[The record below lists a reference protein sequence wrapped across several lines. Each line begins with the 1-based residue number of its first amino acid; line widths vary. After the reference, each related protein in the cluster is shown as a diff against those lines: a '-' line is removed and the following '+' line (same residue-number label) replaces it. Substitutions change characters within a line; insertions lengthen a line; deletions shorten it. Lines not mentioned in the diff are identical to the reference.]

1 MPELPIYLDHH
12 ATTPCDPRVVEKM
25 LPYFSEH
32 FGNPASITHVY
43 GRRAAT
49 AIEEAR
55 ASIAGFFRVRP
66 NEIYFTGGATEAN
79 NLLFA
84 GLRLGPGQHVI
95 TTEVEHKSVLEPVK
109 RLAAAGVEVT
119 LLRPDRFGLVAAP
132 QLREALRENTR
143 LVSVIA
149 ASGEIGTLA
158 PLQELA
164 GVCRERGVRFHTD
177 ATQAAGKVPLDF
189 SEIQADFFSISA
201 HKVYGPKGIGA
212 LCIRRG
218 NRLEP
223 LLVGGGQEKGIR
235 SGTVNVPAVVGM
247 AAALELRAAEME
259 EEATRLTLMRNELW
273 DRLVAE
279 IPGATVNGP
288 RERRLPGNLN
298 VSFERVDS
306 EALMMS
312 LRHFALSSGSACSSG
327 EREPSPVLLALGLS
341 DTRALESLRIG
352 LGRTTTQEEC
362 MRLVDDLKRS
372 IPRLREI
379 SAA

>member
-1 MPELPIYLDHH
+1 MPDLPIYLDHH

-25 LPYFSEH
+25 LPYFTEH
-32 FGNPASITHVY
+32 FGNPASITHIP

-66 NEIYFTGGATEAN
+66 NEIYFTGGATESN

-84 GLRLGPGQHVI
+84 GMRIEPGQHVV
-95 TTEVEHKSVLEPVK
+95 TTEIEHKSVLEPAK
-109 RLAAAGVEVT
+109 RLAERGVDVT
-119 LLRPDRFGLVAAP
+119 VIRPDRFGFIAAP
-132 QLREALRENTR
+132 QLRDVLRENTR

-149 ASGEIGTLA
+149 ASGEIGTIE

-164 GVCRERGVRFHTD
+164 EVCRERGIKFHTD
-177 ATQAAGKVPLDF
+177 ATQAAGKIPLDF
-189 SEIQADFFSISA
+189 SEIPAEFFSISA

-218 NRLEP
+218 NRLDP
-223 LLVGGGQEKGIR
+223 LLVGGGQEKGVR
-235 SGTVNVPAVVGM
+235 SGTVNVPGVVGM
-247 AAALELRAAEME
+247 AAAFELRSAEMAD
-259 EEATRLTLMRNELW
+259 EAVRLTAMRNELW

-279 IPGATVNGP
+279 IPGAIVNGP

-298 VSFERVDS
+298 VSFDRVES

-312 LRHFALSSGSACSSG
+312 LRRFALSSGSACSSG

-341 DTRALESLRIG
+341 ETRALESLRIG
-352 LGRTTTQEEC
+352 LGRGTTSEEC
-362 MRLVDDLKRS
+362 AKLVEDLKRS